1 MPAWVRLPLL
11 VFAAFPAPWAIVRAD
26 ARRWCEI
33 QGRPFS
39 GAGSVLDQLRR
50 REFRSLFYHRMAH
63 GGTLPRLAARLA
75 SLFYR
80 PEGTLYLHTDEIGE
94 GLYILHGFAT
104 IVVAR
109 RIGRNCWINQQ
120 VTIGYRDHTEG
131 PILEDGVRVYAGAKV
146 LGPITIGHDTRI
158 GANAVVL
165 KDAPPECTLVGV
177 PARIVRRGAE
187 RVDEPL

>member
-1 MPAWVRLPLL
+1 MATWMRLPLL
-11 VFAAFPAPWAIVRAD
+11 LFAAAPPAWRIVLAD
-26 ARRWCEI
+26 TRRWCEI
-33 QGRPFS
+33 QGRPFR
-39 GAGSVLDQLRR
+39 GAASVLEQLRR
-50 REFRSLFYHRMAH
+50 REFRSLFYHRMAR
-63 GGTLPRLAARLA
+63 GGPLARIAARLA
-75 SLFYR
+75 SWVYR
-80 PEGTLYLHTDEIGE
+80 PETTLYLHTEEIGE

-120 VTIGYRDHTEG
+120 VTIGYRDNTEG
-131 PILEDGVRVYAGAKV
+131 PVLEDGVRVYAGAKV

-165 KDAPPECTLVGV
+165 KDAPPGCTLVGV
-177 PARIVRRGAE
+177 PARIVRRGNE